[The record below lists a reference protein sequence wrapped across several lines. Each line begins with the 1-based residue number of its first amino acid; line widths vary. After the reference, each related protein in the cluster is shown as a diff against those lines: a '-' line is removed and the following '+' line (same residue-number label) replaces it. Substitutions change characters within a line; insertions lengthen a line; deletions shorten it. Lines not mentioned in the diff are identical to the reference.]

1 MRPMDDFSVKPAELL
16 ISHVNLF
23 IEGTINGPI
32 LDLACGD
39 GHNGIFLAKKSLE
52 VICCDVS
59 EEALKSAK
67 KLAAVQGVG
76 IETWRVDL
84 EKTEPI
90 LSRRFL
96 RRNCDFSI
104 PPSAAHKLY
113 KKGFEKG
120 RGSYL

>member
-1 MRPMDDFSVKPAELL
+1 MDDFNVKPAELL
-16 ISHVNLF
+16 ISYVSLF

-67 KLAAVQGVG
+67 QLAAVQGVG

-84 EKTEPI
+84 EKNGTNPS
-90 LSRRFL
+90 LRKFL

>member
-1 MRPMDDFSVKPAELL
+1 MDDFSLKPAELL
-16 ISHVNLF
+16 MSYEGLF

-39 GHNGIFLAKKSLE
+39 GHNGIFLAKKSLQ

-59 EEALKSAK
+59 EEILKSAK

-76 IETWRVDL
+76 IETWRMDL
-84 EKTEPI
+84 EKHGTNP
-90 LSRRFL
+90 LSE
-96 RRNCDFSI
+96 DFYGGIVVFRYLHRPLISCI
-104 PPSAAHKLY
+104 